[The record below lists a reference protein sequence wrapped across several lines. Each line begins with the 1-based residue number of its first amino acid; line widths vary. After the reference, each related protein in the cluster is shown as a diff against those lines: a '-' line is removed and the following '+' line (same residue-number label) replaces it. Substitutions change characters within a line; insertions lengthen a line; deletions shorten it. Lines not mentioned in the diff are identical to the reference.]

1 MIIDFHT
8 HFFPDRLAP
17 SAIAQ
22 ISGLAGV
29 KYHSDGTAKGLADN
43 MKRFGID
50 LSVSLPVAT
59 RADQVFKLNSHLIEA
74 KDELMEMGILSFGAI
89 HPDYEDVKGEIKRLK
104 EHGFKGLKIHP
115 AYQGRDLDDIR
126 FLRLLAAA
134 AEEDMIVL
142 THGGLDIGFPTRNF
156 NTAGM
161 VLKVLREVGEMK
173 LVLAHM
179 GSWSEWDETEKYLCG
194 APVWIDTGF
203 SLGPV
208 EMKDGFKCPAGDD
221 CNLDEERFVS
231 LSRKHGTDRV
241 LFATDSP
248 WAPGDKYIAFI
259 ERSALTPEEKEA
271 VFSGNA
277 KRLLGI

>member
-29 KYHSDGTAKGLADN
+29 KYHSDGTAKCLADN

-115 AYQGRDLDDIR
+115 AYQGRDLDDIS
-126 FLRLLAAA
+126 FLRLLAADLKSA
-134 AEEDMIVL
+134 
-142 THGGLDIGFPTRNF
+142 FPHAISIRP
-156 NTAGM
+156 
-161 VLKVLREVGEMK
+161 
-173 LVLAHM
+173 
-179 GSWSEWDETEKYLCG
+179 EW
-194 APVWIDTGF
+194 F
-203 SLGPV
+203 
-208 EMKDGFKCPAGDD
+208 
-221 CNLDEERFVS
+221 
-231 LSRKHGTDRV
+231 
-241 LFATDSP
+241 
-248 WAPGDKYIAFI
+248 
-259 ERSALTPEEKEA
+259 
-271 VFSGNA
+271 
-277 KRLLGI
+277 